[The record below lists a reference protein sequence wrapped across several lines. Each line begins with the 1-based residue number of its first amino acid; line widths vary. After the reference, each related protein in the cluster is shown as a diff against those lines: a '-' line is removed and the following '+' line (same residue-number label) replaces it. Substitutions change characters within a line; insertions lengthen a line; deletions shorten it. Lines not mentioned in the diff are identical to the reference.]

1 MNSDCVW
8 QKVLQLNIL
17 SSGFEIADLLYSGPI
32 LLKSV
37 GNALSNIFWK
47 ETVLAFARICEATPY
62 AQPHLFFH
70 LNFFENALFSS
81 RGIYLD
87 KRDFPELWRKGV
99 TQVGDLFDCNANPP
113 KMLSLQNLRLKYLVS
128 LNFLQYLRLK
138 TIIDLGAKSLNYK
151 TYNDNL
157 SDLQIP
163 RLPLLYKFSCVQVK
177 GCGSLYKTL
186 RA

>member
-1 MNSDCVW
+1 MKRIDAMLPIDKGGLNMPDIGIFWDSLKISWARRLMNSDCVW

-113 KMLSLQNLRLKYLVS
+113 KMLSLQNMRL
-128 LNFLQYLRLK
+128 Q
-138 TIIDLGAKSLNYK
+138 
-151 TYNDNL
+151 
-157 SDLQIP
+157 
-163 RLPLLYKFSCVQVK
+163 
-177 GCGSLYKTL
+177 
-186 RA
+186 